1 MIPAKFYVILFIF
14 IFLVIP
20 SFVSIPFDA
29 IIGFPAFDCGLTILN
44 VLVLAFVWIYNSS
57 SRLSF
62 TKGLEI
68 ISNVNM
74 SGCANLT
81 MIYLIPILFVVYF
94 VALINA
100 IVGLVKGKKY
110 TERKWI
116 EEVSKH
122 EALGGL
128 RW

>member
-1 MIPAKFYVILFIF
+1 MIPGKFYVIIF
-14 IFLVIP
+14 ISMLLVTP
-20 SFVSIPFDA
+20 A
-29 IIGFPAFDCGLTILN
+29 IISFPIEVITGSPIFYFLLIVLN

-57 SRLSF
+57 PKLSF
-62 TKGLEI
+62 IKGLEI
-68 ISNVNM
+68 ISNANM

-81 MIYLIPILFVVYF
+81 MVYLIPMLFIVYF

-116 EEVSKH
+116 EEVTQQ